1 MGIGYLLLYGAL
13 ALVALW
19 LTAELLLQHRAPLH
33 WRALALLGFL
43 GVVAGM
49 RTSSLPVIAAGAAAF
64 ALGQARVTGSVK
76 RGRPV
81 GWSLRRPDGALPGPL
96 AKVPLLAA
104 ATGAPAAAAATPE
117 PVVPVGEVGPVED
130 EPFEPFDP
138 RDGRSA
144 DYEEFQQL
152 DAGVYADGPGAY
164 QVPAQPQYGQA
175 QPGYGYQQQ
184 DSGPG
189 YGYQEQWAAPQ
200 QHQQQYQPQPQEQ
213 QYQQPQWQLIG
224 YDQYGQPV
232 YQDPYTQQQYQQPHV
247 PQQVHIP
254 QQAQSQQQPQDQN
267 WYYQQQY

>member
-1 MGIGYLLLYGAL
+1 MSIGYLLLYGAL

-33 WRALALLGFL
+33 WRVLALLGFL

-64 ALGQARVTGSVK
+64 GLGQVLVTGSVK

-104 ATGAPAAAAATPE
+104 ATGATAAAAAEPE
-117 PVVPVGEVGPVED
+117 PVAPVGEVGPIED
-130 EPFEPFDP
+130 ESADPFDERP
-138 RDGRSA
+138 AG
-144 DYEEFQQL
+144 YEEFQQL
-152 DAGVYADGPGAY
+152 DAGVYADDPNAY
-164 QVPAQPQYGQA
+164 QVPQQPQYA
-175 QPGYGYQQQ
+175 Q
-184 DSGPG
+184 
-189 YGYQEQWAAPQ
+189 QEQWAA
-200 QHQQQYQPQPQEQ
+200 HQQYQPQFQ
-213 QYQQPQWQLIG
+213 QQQQFQQQPEQQPQLQLIG

-232 YQDPYTQQQYQQPHV
+232 YQDPYTQQQYQQPW
-247 PQQVHIP
+247 IP
-254 QQAQSQQQPQDQN
+254 QQPQPQQQSPDQN

>member
-19 LTAELLLQHRAPLH
+19 LTAELLLQNRAPLH

-49 RTSSLPVIAAGAAAF
+49 RASSVPVIVAGAAGF
-64 ALGQARVTGSVK
+64 GLGQLMVTGAVR

-81 GWSLRRPDGALPGPL
+81 GWSLRRSDGRLPGSL

-104 ATGAPAAAAATPE
+104 ATGGTAAAAAAPE

-130 EPFEPFDP
+130 EPYEAHDP
-138 RDGRSA
+138 YAGQFA
-144 DYEEFQQL
+144 GYEEFQQL
-152 DAGVYADGPGAY
+152 DAGVYADDQSAY
-164 QVPAQPQYGQA
+164 QVPQQPQYGYVQ
-175 QPGYGYQQQ
+175 QQDYGYQQQ
-184 DSGPG
+184 
-189 YGYQEQWAAPQ
+189 YVPQ
-200 QHQQQYQPQPQEQ
+200 QPQPQ
-213 QYQQPQWQLIG
+213 PQLQLIG

-232 YQDPYTQQQYQQPHV
+232 YQDPYTQQQYQQPYV
-247 PQQVHIP
+247 PQQQP
-254 QQAQSQQQPQDQN
+254 QQDQN

>member
-1 MGIGYLLLYGAL
+1 MSFGYLLLYGAL

-64 ALGQARVTGSVK
+64 GLGQVLVTGSVK

-104 ATGAPAAAAATPE
+104 ATGATAAAAAEPE
-117 PVVPVGEVGPVED
+117 PVAPVGEVGPIED
-130 EPFEPFDP
+130 ESADPFDD
-138 RDGRSA
+138 RAAG
-144 DYEEFQQL
+144 YEEFQQL
-152 DAGVYADGPGAY
+152 DAGVYADDPNAY
-164 QVPAQPQYGQA
+164 QVPQQPQYA
-175 QPGYGYQQQ
+175 QQVPQEYGYAQ
-184 DSGPG
+184 
-189 YGYQEQWAAPQ
+189 QEQWADHQ
-200 QHQQQYQPQPQEQ
+200 QYQQQYQPQF
-213 QYQQPQWQLIG
+213 QQPQFQQQPEQQPQLQLIG

-232 YQDPYTQQQYQQPHV
+232 YQDPYTQQQYQQPW
-247 PQQVHIP
+247 IP
-254 QQAQSQQQPQDQN
+254 QQPQPQPQPQQQAPDQN

>member
-1 MGIGYLLLYGAL
+1 MSVGYLLLYGAL

-64 ALGQARVTGSVK
+64 GLGQVLVTGSVK

-104 ATGAPAAAAATPE
+104 ATGAPAAAAAEPE
-117 PVVPVGEVGPVED
+117 PVAPVGEVGPIED
-130 EPFEPFDP
+130 EPADPFDDP
-138 RDGRSA
+138 SA
-144 DYEEFQQL
+144 GYQEFQQL
-152 DAGVYADGPGAY
+152 DAGVYADDPHAY
-164 QVPAQPQYGQA
+164 QVPQQPQYA
-175 QPGYGYQQQ
+175 QQYGYQQQ
-184 DSGPG
+184 DHG
-189 YGYQEQWAAPQ
+189 YAQPEQWAA
-200 QHQQQYQPQPQEQ
+200 QQQYQPQQFQQQQEQ
-213 QYQQPQWQLIG
+213 QPQLQLIG

-232 YQDPYTQQQYQQPHV
+232 YQDPYTQQQYQQPW
-247 PQQVHIP
+247 IP
-254 QQAQSQQQPQDQN
+254 QQPQPQQQQQQPQDQN